1 MLLTD
6 SDIVTAAHLQSLDSE
21 CARVAAAETPAIQL
35 EGPESIIRRAVTS
48 CGDEL
53 KAAFQNFSGYLLS
66 PSMSINHVAAVMNT
80 YSAAI
85 SRPRFRLNHVVA
97 IEPDP
102 SKHAV
107 RRWIEYSAL
116 EKLYRSAFHRFIG
129 QKNGD
134 RYEAK
139 MLMYHEEKDAAWRCL
154 RSQGIPVVLI
164 PLPCPGAL
172 REFDAG
178 TFGASNVS
186 ADPANSSDPGGKYLV
201 AITWVG
207 QPYVSPS
214 QKHNAESAGSAQV
227 SITTTDQQIITV
239 DISGLTPPTL
249 DPPAVG
255 TAEGLYTRMPAVAWN
270 VYVGGSADALYLQNV
285 IPIPLVS
292 TSYSLADAPVLA
304 GGRLQAG
311 QFSDSSFSW
320 QNMLHRS

>member
-6 SDIVTAAHLQSLDSE
+6 SDVISTATLQALDSE

-35 EGPESIIRRAVTS
+35 EGPDSIIRRAVTT

-66 PSMSINHVAAVMNT
+66 PSMNINHVAAVMNV

-85 SRPRFRLNHVVA
+85 SRPRFRLNQVVA

-102 SKHAV
+102 TKHAV

-116 EKLYRSAFHRFIG
+116 EKLYRSAFHRFVG
-129 QKNGD
+129 SKNGD

-139 MLMYHEEKDAAWRCL
+139 MLLYHEEKDAAWRTL

-178 TFGASNVS
+178 TFEASNVS
-186 ADPANSSDPGGKYLV
+186 AAGSGSSDPGGKYLV

-207 QPYVSPS
+207 QPYVSPTN
-214 QKHNAESAGSAQV
+214 KANAESAGSAQV
-227 SITTTDQQIITV
+227 AVTTTAGQVITV
-239 DISGLTPPTL
+239 ATTGLTPPTL

-255 TAEGLYTRMPAVAWN
+255 TVEGLYTRMLS
-270 VYVGGSADALYLQNV
+270 VGYQ
-285 IPIPLVS
+285 I
-292 TSYSLADAPVLA
+292 Y
-304 GGRLQAG
+304 
-311 QFSDSSFSW
+311 
-320 QNMLHRS
+320 

>member
-6 SDIVTAAHLQSLDSE
+6 SDVISTATLQSLDSE
-21 CARVAAAETPAIQL
+21 CSRVAAAETPPIQI
-35 EGPESIIRRAVTS
+35 EGPDSIIRRAVTT

-66 PSMSINHVAAVMNT
+66 PSMNINHVAAVMNV

-85 SRPRFRLNHVVA
+85 SRPRFRLNQVVA

-116 EKLYRSAFHRFIG
+116 EKLYRSAFHRFVG
-129 QKNGD
+129 TKNGD

-139 MLMYHEEKDAAWRCL
+139 MIMYAEEKDAAWRTL

-186 ADPANSSDPGGKYLV
+186 PAGSGSSDPGGKYLV

-207 QPYVSPS
+207 QPYVSPTN
-214 QKHNAESAGSAQV
+214 KANAESAGSAQV
-227 SITTTDQQIITV
+227 AATTVAGQVITVTTT
-239 DISGLTPPTL
+239 GLTPPTL

-255 TAEGLYTRMPAVAWN
+255 TAEGLYTRMLASSWN
-270 VYVGGSADALYLQNV
+270 CYAGTSADALYLQNAT
-285 IPIPLVS
+285 PIPLGT
-292 TSYSLADAPVLA
+292 TSYTLADKPALS
-304 GGRLQAG
+304 GNRLQPG
-311 QFSDSSFSW
+311 QWSDYNFSW
-320 QNMLHRS
+320 QHMLQRS